1 MGHFLVKLLHS
12 RIVIDTDLANFKTR
26 TSFRAMVAV
35 LNKIHKLDSCCTHG
49 LQRKQMDVKSLR
61 NLRDCLSALLKWDYS
76 RLRKTHSFWASTY
89 LSGYSTSRIQDLVYD
104 REYHS
109 ILGLGCKV

>member
-1 MGHFLVKLLHS
+1 MDQELKTKKDVE
-12 RIVIDTDLANFKTR
+12 DLWA
-26 TSFRAMVAV
+26 SFAI
-35 LNKIHKLDSCCTHG
+35 LNNIHKLDLCCTHG

>member
-1 MGHFLVKLLHS
+1 MDQEPKTKKDVE
-12 RIVIDTDLANFKTR
+12 DLWA
-26 TSFRAMVAV
+26 SFEI
-35 LNKIHKLDSCCTHG
+35 LNNIYKLDLCCTHG

-89 LSGYSTSRIQDLVYD
+89 L
-104 REYHS
+104 
-109 ILGLGCKV
+109 